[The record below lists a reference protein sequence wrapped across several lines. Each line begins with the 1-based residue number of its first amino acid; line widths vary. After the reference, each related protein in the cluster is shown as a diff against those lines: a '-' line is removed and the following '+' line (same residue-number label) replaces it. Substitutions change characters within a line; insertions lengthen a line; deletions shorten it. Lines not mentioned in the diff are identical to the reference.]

1 MIRVCSSLLT
11 KSCDLWIIAW
21 WISWWIAWSP
31 LQNTFYFSCQWIT
44 VAINSF
50 FESQWLKTFQ
60 SLGIKMYV
68 LFAKIQRIYKKICS
82 MNIKLYSIKLW
93 AQIFFLYTLYLI
105 VINNTC
111 SAVSISQTKITSFR
125 AKKAIYICIIPYSR
139 VFVYVQRISFFHISL
154 VFLSFS

>member
-93 AQIFFLYTLYLI
+93 AQIFFYTH
-105 VINNTC
+105 
-111 SAVSISQTKITSFR
+111 F
-125 AKKAIYICIIPYSR
+125 
-139 VFVYVQRISFFHISL
+139 ISL
-154 VFLSFS
+154 LLIIHARLSAFPKQKLPVLEQKKLFTYV